1 MDLPET
7 ALMIEKLNKEFDEL
21 QKENDKLKQE
31 IVLLKNKYE
40 SGDKDVKQAI
50 KDCIRFRGAH
60 TDMALLVYILYKDK
74 FKCTSICKRIW
85 YYLDD
90 DNKWKLSVDCNI
102 EIQKVI
108 TDLEKVFINEE
119 IKYKEFFD
127 NFVGDYDTDEYY
139 RNSYNYETCN
149 EIIYK
154 FRKKNYKSYIFTEC
168 MEQFYDNKFLENLKL
183 INT

>member
-7 ALMIEKLNKEFDEL
+7 ALIIEKLNEEFDEL

-40 SGDKDVKQAI
+40 SNDKDVKQAI
-50 KDCIRFRGAH
+50 RDCIRFHGAH
-60 TDMALLVYILYKDK
+60 SDMALLVYILYKDK
-74 FKCTSICKRIW
+74 FKCTSICKRTW

-102 EIQKVI
+102 EIKKVI
-108 TDLEKVFINEE
+108 SGLEKIFRNEE

-127 NFVGDYDTDEYY
+127 NFVGDYDTEEYS
-139 RNSYNYETCN
+139 RNVYDYEKCN
-149 EIIYK
+149 EIIEK

-168 MEQFYDNKFLENLKL
+168 MEIFYDNKFLCKL
-183 INT
+183 DTM

>member
-21 QKENDKLKQE
+21 QKAYENLKKE

-74 FKCTSICKRIW
+74 FKCTSICNRTW

-102 EIQKVI
+102 EIKKVI
-108 TDLEKVFINEE
+108 SGLEKIFRNEE
-119 IKYKEFFD
+119 NIYKDFLD
-127 NFVGDYDTDEYY
+127 NFVGDYETVEYSKNVY
-139 RNSYNYETCN
+139 DYEKCN
-149 EIIYK
+149 EIIDK

-168 MEQFYDNKFLENLKL
+168 MEIFYDNKFLCKL
-183 INT
+183 DTI